1 VKETFS
7 VLIPD
12 GESKFALFATHC
24 LSCYPNIKLHVLSR
38 EPFSPIRFSR
48 YQRSF
53 TYKQTNPED
62 GSLLETVAAIVK
74 KHKIDVLLPTDT
86 EAIAFA
92 NANREALS
100 DLLALPPLPDPKSFE
115 IANNKW
121 LLAQFLEEHG
131 FPGQRALLV
140 SADDLFEQ
148 NLQTLQFPALLK
160 PITARDGDGIERFE
174 HLSDLRNYFN
184 HHGVKPFAGHFMVQ
198 ELVPGPVI
206 GLNILSR
213 DGNVLA
219 STIQQGTIPN
229 TKKYAA
235 AGAIKFIKHPD
246 FSTTIQKISSSL
258 LRNGYANLDTICD
271 SQNQLRIIDVNAR
284 FWGSLRGSLAAGVN
298 FPYLTCLAALN
309 IPFPAPDYDLIRYF
323 HPQTAMQAK
332 WSRLSG
338 KSLDQDL
345 SFQEMGMRFLLNDP
359 LAEVLRARTQ

>member
-1 VKETFS
+1 MKETFS

-12 GESKFALFATHC
+12 GESKFALFTAHC
-24 LSCYPNIKLHVLSR
+24 LSSYPNVRLHVLSR
-38 EPFSPIRFSR
+38 EPLASIRFSR
-48 YQRSF
+48 HQRSF
-53 TYKQTNPED
+53 KYKQTDPED
-62 GSLLETVAAIVK
+62 GSLLETVAALVK

-92 NANREALS
+92 NANLETLS

-121 LLAQFLEEHG
+121 LLAQFLEEHD
-131 FPGQRALLV
+131 FPGQCSILV
-140 SADDLFEQ
+140 TDDGLFEQ
-148 NLQTLQFPALLK
+148 NLRNMGFPALLK
-160 PITARDGDGIERFE
+160 PITARDGDGIQRFE
-174 HLSDLRNYFN
+174 HLSELRNYFN
-184 HHGVKPFAGHFMVQ
+184 QHGIKPLIGHFMIQ
-198 ELVPGPVI
+198 ELVHGPVI

-219 STIQQGTIPN
+219 STIQKSTVPN

-235 AGAIKFIKHPD
+235 AGAIKFIKNPD
-246 FSTTIQKISSSL
+246 FSAMIQKIGSSL
-258 LRNGYANLDTICD
+258 LPNGYANLDTICD

-309 IPFPAPDYDLIRYF
+309 IPFPAPDYELIRYF
-323 HPQTAMQAK
+323 HPQTAIQEK
-332 WSRLSG
+332 WSKLSG
-338 KSLDQDL
+338 KSVDQDL
-345 SFQEMGMRFLLNDP
+345 SFHEMGMSFLLSDP